1 MPLATLIGRWAMQP
15 FSRALPPLGDTER
28 AALEAGTVGFEGQ
41 LFAGAPDF
49 DVLAGVGPNQLTPR
63 EQAFI
68 EHEVPALCRMLDD
81 HAIDQARDLPP
92 EVWRW
97 LREKRFFGMIIPEEF
112 GGLGFSH
119 FAHATVVAR
128 IATVNIA
135 TAVTVMVPNSLGPAE
150 LLLRYGTDAQK
161 EHYLPRLADGRELPC
176 FGLTSPYA
184 GSDAA
189 SIPDRGVVVEREFEG
204 RMTRGFLVDFDKRY
218 ITLAPVA
225 TVVGLAF
232 HAVDDSRPEGERD
245 LGITCA
251 LIPVPHEG
259 MEIGRRHRP
268 MDSAF
273 MNGPI
278 HGRQVF
284 VPMSWIIGGEKQ
296 VGQGWRMLMECLAA
310 GRAISLPA
318 LGSAMQQTALYV
330 SNGYGQIREQ
340 FGMPVGKFH
349 AVAGLVAQM
358 SAELYASDA
367 ARRFTA
373 AALDKGERPS
383 VASAILKVQLTEAGR
398 RAVNHGMDILGG
410 KGIIA
415 GPSNLL
421 GVSYRQAPIAITVE
435 GANIL
440 TRALIVFGQGAVRCH
455 PHVLDEMA
463 AVQAKDE
470 TALGK
475 ALIAHGRH
483 VAGNLWHS
491 LFGAPVL
498 GEPPEAL
505 AHEARLLARMS
516 AKYAL
521 SADLAMG
528 MLGGKLKR
536 MELLSARLGD
546 VLAHLYLASSCIWRY
561 RVDGAP
567 EMLPFAR
574 AAIRLQLDEA
584 GKILRDLYANLP
596 TAGRR
601 LLGALV
607 LRRTAHLAPLRDV
620 QLLELAE
627 LLRKDPRIVARL
639 APDLS
644 EPAAGGLRDLM
655 HAMALGAQL
664 GDTTAALNKVLRRTN
679 SLEEAARSAPDP
691 ALALAYLKAADKV
704 IQVDDFEG
712 PGGSP
717 SGADGRADFNPPAAR
732 QPARSVPP
740 PSAHRPERT
749 TPPRVPAM

>member
-1 MPLATLIGRWAMQP
+1 MPLASLIGRWAMQP
-15 FSRALPPLGDTER
+15 FSKALPPLGDTER
-28 AALEAGTVGFEGQ
+28 AALEAGTVGFEGR
-41 LFAGAPDF
+41 LFAGRPDF
-49 DVLAGVGPNQLTPR
+49 DVLAAMGPNRLDER
-63 EQAFI
+63 EQRFLDN
-68 EHEVPALCRMLDD
+68 EVRELCRMLDD
-81 HAIDQARDLPP
+81 HAIDEAHDLPP
-92 EVWRW
+92 EVWRF

-112 GGLGFSH
+112 GGLGFGH
-119 FAHATVVAR
+119 HAHATVVAR
-128 IATVNIA
+128 IATVNVA

-150 LLLRYGTDAQK
+150 LLLRYGTNVQK
-161 EHYLPRLADGRELPC
+161 AHYLPRLADGRELPC

-189 SIPDRGVVVEREFEG
+189 SIPDRGVLVEREIGG
-204 RMTRGFLVDFDKRY
+204 RTKRGFLVDFDKRY

-232 HAVDDSRPEGERD
+232 HAIDESRPEGERE

-251 LIPVPHEG
+251 LIPVPQAG
-259 MEIGRRHRP
+259 MEIGRRHHP

-278 HGRQVF
+278 RGRQVF
-284 VPMSWIIGGEKQ
+284 VPMEWIIGGEPQ

-330 SNGYGQIREQ
+330 ANGYGRIREQ
-340 FGMPVGKFH
+340 FGMPVGRFH

-398 RAVNHGMDILGG
+398 RAVNRGMDILGG
-410 KGIIA
+410 KGIIS

-421 GVSYRQAPIAITVE
+421 GVAYRQAPIAITVE

-463 AVQAKDE
+463 AVQAGDE
-470 TALGK
+470 KALGK
-475 ALIAHGRH
+475 ALMAHGRH
-483 VAGNLWHS
+483 VALNLWRS
-491 LFGAPVL
+491 LFAAPVL
-498 GEPPEAL
+498 GSPPDDL
-505 AHEARLLARMS
+505 MHEARLIARMS

-521 SADLAMG
+521 TADLAMG
-528 MLGGKLKR
+528 LLGGKLKR

-546 VLAHLYLASSCIWRY
+546 VLAHLYLASACVWRY
-561 RVDGAP
+561 RVEVAP

-574 AAIRLQLDEA
+574 AAIRLQIDEA
-584 GKILRDLYANLP
+584 GSILRDLYANLP

-601 LLGALV
+601 VIGALV

-627 LLRKDPRIVARL
+627 LLRKEPRIVARL

-644 EPAAGGLRDLM
+644 EPAAGGLLDLM
-655 HAMALGAQL
+655 HAMELGTKL
-664 GDTTAALNKVLRRTN
+664 GEGTAALNKVLRRTN
-679 SLEEAARSAPDP
+679 SLEEAASSAPDP
-691 ALALAYLKAADKV
+691 ELALAYLKAADKV

-712 PGGSP
+712 PP
-717 SGADGRADFNPPAAR
+717 RDAQGRADLRPAAAAAPPG
-732 QPARSVPP
+732 QPAQP
-740 PSAHRPERT
+740 PSARPPERT
-749 TPPRVPAM
+749 IPPRVPAA

>member
-92 EVWRW
+92 EVWRF

-232 HAVDDSRPEGERD
+232 HAVDESRPEGERD

-732 QPARSVPP
+732 QPTPSVPP